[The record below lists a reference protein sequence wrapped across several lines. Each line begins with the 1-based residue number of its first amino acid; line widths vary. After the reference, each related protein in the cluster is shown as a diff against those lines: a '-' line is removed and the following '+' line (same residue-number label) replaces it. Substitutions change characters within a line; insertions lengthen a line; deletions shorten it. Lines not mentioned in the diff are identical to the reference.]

1 MHSHAQKL
9 DGPASPLRDME
20 PYGTVGGMNVM
31 TRHPLLVH
39 GGTAVPPGSV
49 AHHE

>member
-1 MHSHAQKL
+1 
-9 DGPASPLRDME
+9 
-20 PYGTVGGMNVM
+20 MNVM

-39 GGTAVPPGSV
+39 GGTTVPPGSV